1 MALERLGPRVY
12 AWVGT
17 AGATNAGFILGD
29 ETVAVVDSLL
39 TPTAAR
45 HLQQR
50 IQGLSSRPI
59 GFLINT
65 HYHGDHTFGNQVFG
79 SAAIVGHAR
88 TREGLLRFGAEQLKF
103 FRGRQPL
110 LAREFDQVR
119 LTPPNLTVESGCN
132 LFLGD
137 LEVQVRH
144 LGPAHTPGDL
154 VVWVPNEGVLFAG
167 DLIFNGWFPTAAE
180 ANIAGWVQC
189 LSALEAFPVRLVV
202 PGHGPIGGREVIRRL
217 REYFE
222 GVQVEVERARA
233 AGLSWDEAVA
243 KIQPGEAFADWQGS
257 ERHAAIVRRLWEPAT
272 SRRD

>member
-1 MALERLGPRVY
+1 MPLERLGPRVY

-45 HLQQR
+45 HLQRR
-50 IQGLSSRPI
+50 IRVVSGRPV
-59 GFLINT
+59 GFLVNT
-65 HYHGDHTFGNQVFG
+65 HYHGDHTFGNQVFA
-79 SAAIVGHAR
+79 SAAIVGHTWA
-88 TREGLLRFGAEQLKF
+88 REGLLRFGADQLDF
-103 FRGRQPL
+103 FRRRQPL

-132 LFLGD
+132 LYLGN

-154 VVWVPNEGVLFAG
+154 VVWVPDEGVLFAG
-167 DLIFNGWFPTAAE
+167 DLVFNGWFPTAAD
-180 ANIAGWVQC
+180 ADIHGWVRC
-189 LSALEAFPVRLVV
+189 LSALESYPVRLVV
-202 PGHGPIGGREVIRRL
+202 PGHGPVGGREVIRRL

-222 GVQVEVERARA
+222 WARVEVEQART
-233 AGLSWDEAVA
+233 AGLSLDEALAV
-243 KIQPGEAFADWQGS
+243 IQPGEAFAGWQGS
-257 ERHAAIVRRLWEPAT
+257 ERHAAVIRRLWELAT